1 MKKTL
6 TTVFVMS
13 LVLASACNVEE
24 RPSPMPGGERTV
36 RATVSGYDGSGLLLD
51 GENTVGDLQ
60 ACIFEGGRMTA
71 VYENIPVSGSTYEIK
86 VTGHSGNMYVLANTG
101 GLVDLTALQSADIT
115 EEEWLRLGLAT
126 NRGGPAH
133 FFSGSVGLDGMGSS
147 QTEIPV
153 SLRRGVARFDLQL
166 RTAGDASVTS
176 VTFRNVAQSAY
187 IFPVEGEYSPADVT
201 RDVAQV
207 TFDEPL
213 TSDTPAVMYLYEQD
227 NDGIEVEVEA
237 MLDGRPYTLTKTLS
251 GDVLRNTVYTL
262 TVRKDNIDVT
272 LDITFEDWNSGGDTE
287 LTPDRSRAIAVDISG
302 SGLPSGVEAVDG
314 GRTLVLPHFASDF
327 VIKVD
332 SDEELEL
339 VSAEGLLLEV
349 EPLPYAGVE
358 DMNRFRISK
367 ALYAPG
373 VNGSEIALQFRRKGL
388 KQVYPDD
395 RIALRLSPNP
405 VLLEGEMDF
414 STGDY
419 AYDFGRY
426 VDNELGVLTV
436 PDGSSIALDF
446 PPGED
451 PWAKLESLGN
461 NRWRVLGGW
470 RPNDPTADGRRQS
483 AVIVISDGA
492 LTEEYTFTR
501 RNYGLPVT
509 WLHGVWWCKYNAMGD
524 SRSCEDQILSSED
537 PAAAAGLSVFDYL
550 TSCSAEEYRGL
561 WQWAY
566 QGGSGQGM
574 RVVDHDGVL
583 VMDGFSTSVAEH
595 INKLPADALSPDGY
609 ELPSMEDFNRVFDAT
624 DYVWL
629 MWNGTHRLRTPW
641 EGHDVIRREQ
651 KRKDNVTVGTQTI
664 SGLYY
669 VAMSSPDYPEYEPVV
684 WYGPGAQW
692 NDAGIQHSNHYNNIL
707 FGVHSPAGEGW
718 YMAGS
723 MDVFYLNKN
732 GAGTK
737 DTRILR
743 FKKSDVEYI
752 Y

>member
-126 NRGGPAH
+126 NRGGPVH

-166 RTAGDASVTS
+166 RTAGDASVTG

-187 IFPVEGEYSPADVT
+187 IFPVEGGYSPADVA

-213 TSDTPAVMYLYEQD
+213 TSDPPAVMYLYEQD

-237 MLDGRPYTLTKTLS
+237 VLDGRPYTLTKTLS

-373 VNGSEIALQFRRKGL
+373 VNGSETALQFRRKGL

-451 PWAKLESLGN
+451 TWAKLESLGD

-524 SRSCEDQILSSED
+524 SRSFEDQILSSED

>member
-24 RPSPMPGGERTV
+24 RPSPVPGGERIV
-36 RATVSGYDGSGLLLD
+36 RAAVSGYEGSGLLLD
-51 GENTVGDLQ
+51 GENTVDDLQ
-60 ACIFEGGRMTA
+60 ACIFDKGRMTA
-71 VYENIPVSGSTYEIK
+71 VFENIPVSGNAYEIK
-86 VTGHSGNMYVLANTG
+86 VTGYSGNMYVLANTA
-101 GLVDLTALQSADIT
+101 GLVDLTALQSGNIT

-126 NRGGPAH
+126 NRDGPAH
-133 FFSGSVGLDGMGSS
+133 FFSGSVSLDGVSPS
-147 QTEIPV
+147 QTELPV
-153 SLRRGVARFDLQL
+153 TLRRGVARFDLQL

-332 SDEELEL
+332 GDEELEL

-373 VNGSEIALQFRRKGL
+373 VNGSETALQFRRKGL

-426 VDNELGVLTV
+426 VDNELGVLTI

-451 PWAKLESLGN
+451 SWAKLESLGD

-524 SRSCEDQILSSED
+524 SRSFEDQILSSED